1 MNFFIASEVNL
12 KDMVNMRIEYIRAEL
27 ENLTLEEE
35 TQMRGSLPTYF
46 KNHLNKDFIA
56 FFAECNDAIVGS
68 ACLHIIEKPCRPQYK
83 SGRIGEVLNVV
94 TLKEYRRKGIATKLM
109 KMLIAYAKQENIDY
123 IELEATKTGRPLYK
137 KIGFCETDTPYINMK
152 YILD

>member
-1 MNFFIASEVNL
+1 MKFFIASEVNL
-12 KDMVNMRIEYIRAEL
+12 KDMVNMRVEYVRAEL

-35 TQMRGSLPTYF
+35 TQMREALPEYF

-56 FFAECNDAIVGS
+56 FFAECNGAIVGS

-83 SGRIGEVLNVV
+83 LGRIGEVLNVV
-94 TLKEYRRKGIATKLM
+94 TLKEYRGKGIATELM
-109 KMLIAYAKQENIDY
+109 KMLITYAKEENIDY
-123 IELEATKTGRPLYK
+123 IELEATKAGRPIYE
-137 KIGFCETDTPYINMK
+137 KIGFCEKGTPYINMK